1 MDLVARAQ
9 AVLLKPKE
17 EWVKIKGEPT
27 PIPQLFQSYA
37 MILAAIPAAAQ
48 FIGYGMV
55 GIRLPFN
62 GMFRL
67 GLGSSLVRAVLAYVF
82 SLVSVYALGFVI
94 NALAPSFQSK
104 QNPENAMKLAV
115 YCMTPMWVAGV
126 LYLIPV
132 LAVLALLAGLYGL
145 YVLYLGF
152 DTPLMETPKE
162 KVMAYFVVSVVVVIV
177 LTAVLGLVL
186 GSIVALGPRI

>member
-1 MDLVARAQ
+1 MDLLSRVRAI
-9 AVLLKPKE
+9 LLKPKE
-17 EWVKIKGEPT
+17 EWGKIKGEQT
-27 PIPQLFQSYA
+27 PVSQLFQSYA
-37 MILAAIPAAAQ
+37 LILAAIPAACQ
-48 FIGYGMV
+48 FIGYGLV
-55 GIRLPFN
+55 GVRLPYY
-62 GMFRL
+62 GAFRL
-67 GLGSSLVRAVLAYVF
+67 GIGSSLGRAVLAYVF
-82 SLVSVYALGFVI
+82 SLLSVYVFGFVI

-104 QNPENAMKLAV
+104 QNPGNAMKLAV

-132 LAVLALLAGLYGL
+132 LGVLALLAGLYGL
-145 YVLYLGF
+145 YILYLGF

-186 GSIVALGPRI
+186 GAIVAIGPRI